1 MNYDNFD
8 DYIQERYEGMWNIIE
23 EKALNDSKLGR
34 AMIKMSQSKNGVNKY
49 LQKRGQK
56 QADKYTKKHHDHN
69 LAKMELI
76 AEQIAG
82 MLLSEVEKHDSKI
95 SGGEVTTNE
104 QESSTVVKAV
114 VKPVF
119 DFDSF
124 SDRLSNY
131 LIRCCDRGD
140 IDSYDFGFTDS
151 GRFRC
156 VLKISKK

>member
-1 MNYDNFD
+1 MDFDNFD
-8 DYIQERYEGMWNIIE
+8 QYIQERWEGMIEILE
-23 EKALNDSKLGR
+23 EKTLKDYALGR
-34 AMIKMSQSKNGVNKY
+34 AMINFSKSDNPLNKA

-56 QADKYTKKHHDHN
+56 QADKYTKKQHDHN

-82 MLLSEVEKHDSKI
+82 MLLTEVEKHDSKI

-104 QESSTVVKAV
+104 QETSTVVKAV

-140 IDSYDFGFTDS
+140 IDSYDFGFTDN